1 MNKSIKKNLN
11 NFHVR
16 ARAPLRIGL
25 AGGGTDINTYFLKY
39 GGEVLNATIRKY
51 AFAELKATEESFFA
65 ESLEHNI
72 SFSLKENLSN
82 IPKELKLHF
91 AAYETIV
98 KDFNNG
104 NDINCKLSTYCDVP
118 IGSGLGSSST
128 LVVAILKAFSEA
140 LNLGLDDYE
149 LAKLA
154 YHIERNI
161 CKFSGGMQDQFSAS
175 FGGFNFM
182 EFRKDNVIVNQLRIK
197 NWFRCELE
205 SSFLLHFTG
214 ISRESLNV
222 IKDQKIS
229 ITNSNED
236 VLNQLHLL
244 KKESKYLKEAILK
257 CDRKKIVNS
266 INRGWKIKSRTS
278 KKITNK
284 LIEERIIHGLKNG
297 AQAAKVSGAGG
308 GGFILFMCEPSES
321 IILKKSLMEFS
332 QETYLCSFT
341 DSGAEAWKI

>member
-1 MNKSIKKNLN
+1 MNASIQKNLN
-11 NFHVR
+11 TFHVR

-25 AGGGTDINTYFLKY
+25 AGGGTDIDSYFLEY

-51 AFAELKATEESFFA
+51 AFAELKSTNEPFLA
-65 ESLEHNI
+65 ESLEHNL
-72 SFSLKENLSN
+72 SFGIEDNLSN

-91 AAYETIV
+91 GVYQTII

-104 NDINCKLSTYCDVP
+104 KDINCKLSTYCDVP

-128 LVVAILKAFSEA
+128 LVVAIIKAFSEA

-154 YHIERNI
+154 YHVERNI
-161 CKFSGGMQDQFSAS
+161 CKFSGGMQDHFSAS

-182 EFRKDNVIVNQLRIK
+182 EFQKNNVIVNQLRIK

-229 ITNSNED
+229 ISNSNKE
-236 VLNQLHLL
+236 VINQLHLL
-244 KKESKYLKEAILK
+244 KKESKYIKEAILK
-257 CDRKKIVNS
+257 CDRKKIVES
-266 INRGWKIKSRTS
+266 INRGWKIKARTS
-278 KKITNK
+278 EKINNK
-284 LIEERIIHGLKNG
+284 FIEERILHGYKNG

-321 IILKKSLMEFS
+321 IVLKKSLMLFS
-332 QETYLCSFT
+332 EETYLCSFT
-341 DSGAEAWKI
+341 DNGAEAWRI